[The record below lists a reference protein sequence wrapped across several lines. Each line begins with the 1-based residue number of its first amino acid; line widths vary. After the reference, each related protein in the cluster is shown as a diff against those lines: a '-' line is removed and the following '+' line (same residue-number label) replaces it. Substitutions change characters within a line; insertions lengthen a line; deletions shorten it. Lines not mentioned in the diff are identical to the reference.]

1 MWPQS
6 WPQSWPQI
14 WLILTLQ
21 RLNKTTRLTLI
32 VFTSNIDPWA
42 AMVEN
47 SVWPELFLTE
57 GRVSRHKSLNLQYR
71 HIHNLSNDEMFLLP
85 GKDRKHSGNNICWS
99 FSCFWRLLTFWKKMK
114 LIQTNYYKK
123 FAGMFFSYYSLVPT
137 WIDKPN
143 HNLLIEFC
151 IDQHNWYA

>member
-1 MWPQS
+1 MRVVRLNCKCKWMFPVIENYSTFHGTIHVYSQNTLKS
-6 WPQSWPQI
+6 LKYDQIWPQI
-14 WLILTLQ
+14 GLVLTPEKW
-21 RLNKTTRLTLI
+21 NSITRLTLI

-99 FSCFWRLLTFWKKMK
+99 FSCFWRLLTFWKN
-114 LIQTNYYKK
+114 IRGCN
-123 FAGMFFSYYSLVPT
+123 
-137 WIDKPN
+137 
-143 HNLLIEFC
+143 
-151 IDQHNWYA
+151 

>member
-1 MWPQS
+1 MAHLEDLAPCLFTEY
-6 WPQSWPQI
+6 I
-14 WLILTLQ
+14 EILKVWSNLATNGLV
-21 RLNKTTRLTLI
+21 LTPEKWNSITRLTLI

-85 GKDRKHSGNNICWS
+85 GKDKKHSGNSICWS
-99 FSCFWRLLTFWKKMK
+99 FSCFWRLLTFWK
-114 LIQTNYYKK
+114 
-123 FAGMFFSYYSLVPT
+123 
-137 WIDKPN
+137 N
-143 HNLLIEFC
+143 HWNLNVTSNISM
-151 IDQHNWYA
+151 I